1 MNVEQFASATWW
13 TVTHLGSSSLLLPA
27 CLLLMWGLWRTRH
40 IHALRWL
47 VLTLGTAVGL
57 TLASKIAFYG
67 WGVGITAWDFTGVS
81 GHTLLAAALLPL
93 LLRGLPGAG
102 HWGAVAGAC
111 LAAAV
116 GISRVV
122 VQAHSPSEVLAAW
135 LLGSAVATSVL
146 LALGASRPS
155 HPALIVAPLLLLGSF
170 HTPAATYLPSHSWEV
185 RVALWL
191 SGQPQPYTRA
201 HLHAPSTITPTRP

>member
-1 MNVEQFASATWW
+1 MSLEQFAGATWW

-27 CLLLMWGLWRTRH
+27 CLLLMWGLWRTRQTR
-40 IHALRWL
+40 ALQWL
-47 VLTLGTAVGL
+47 VLTLGTAVGV
-57 TLASKIAFYG
+57 TLVSKIAFYG
-67 WGVGITAWDFTGVS
+67 WGVGIAAWDFTGVS

-93 LLRGLPGAG
+93 LLRGLPGLG
-102 HWGAVAGAC
+102 HWGAVMGAG
-111 LAAAV
+111 LATAV

-122 VQAHSPSEVLAAW
+122 VEAHSPSEVALAW
-135 LLGSAVATSVL
+135 LLGCAVAASVL
-146 LALGASRPS
+146 LALGAARPR

-191 SGQPQPYTRA
+191 SGQPQPFTRA
-201 HLHAPSTITPTRP
+201 DLHGVGPLSPARP